1 MPPEGKARLLVVG
14 IGADGWTGL
23 AERSR
28 AAVLGADIVLGA
40 PRQLASLPEGVRA
53 QPWPSPLLPALDD
66 VLAAHA
72 GRRICVL
79 ASGDPL
85 LSGLGTTLRDRG
97 YDLEVLPALSS
108 VTLARARLRWSF
120 EETEVVTVV
129 GRAISRVARVLAPN
143 RKVLVLG
150 AHAADL
156 RELLRAGGYGE
167 SALTSLENLGA
178 PDEHI
183 ADGWTHDPGPLTVFA
198 LVCAG
203 PGLPLTGLPDDAFEH
218 DGQLTKR
225 DVRASALAHL
235 APAPGE
241 LLWDVGAGSGSVGIE
256 WSRAHPLNRAVA
268 IERDPARA
276 ERITRNAA
284 TLGVPELRVVTG
296 PAPDVLAELPEPDAI
311 FIGGGLT
318 ASGLL
323 DACLATGARVVAH
336 GVTLEAEQILA
347 NAYASRGGEL
357 TRIAVDHARPLGGFT
372 GWTPSRTVT
381 SWSSR

>member
-1 MPPEGKARLLVVG
+1 MQDTAPITVVG

-23 AERSR
+23 GEKARN
-28 AAVLGADIVLGA
+28 AVLEADIVLGA
-40 PRQLASLPEGVRA
+40 PRQLTMLPDDIRTQA
-53 QPWPSPLLPALDD
+53 WPSPLLPALDD

-85 LSGLGTTLRDRG
+85 LSGIATTLRDRG
-97 YDLEVLPALSS
+97 HAIDVLPALSS
-108 VTLARARLRWSF
+108 VTLARARLGWSF

-129 GRAISRVARVLAPN
+129 GRAIQRVARALAPR
-143 RKVLVLG
+143 RKLLVLG
-150 AHAADL
+150 ANAHDL
-156 RELLRAGGYGE
+156 RELLHARGYAD
-167 SALTSLENLGA
+167 STLTSLENLGA
-178 PDEHI
+178 DDEHI
-183 ADGWTHDPGPLTVFA
+183 TDAWIHDPGPLSVFA
-198 LVCAG
+198 LICAG
-203 PGLPLTGLPDDAFEH
+203 PALPLTGLPDDAFEH

-225 DVRASALAHL
+225 DLRASALAHL
-235 APAPGE
+235 APVPGE
-241 LLWDVGAGSGSVGIE
+241 LLWDIGAGAGSIGIE

-268 IERDPARA
+268 IERDPVRA

-284 TLGVPELRVVTG
+284 TLGVPELQVVTG
-296 PAPDVLAELPEPDAI
+296 SAPDVLAGLPEPDAI

-318 ASGLL
+318 VPGVL
-323 DACLATGARVVAH
+323 DTCVATGARVVAH

-347 NAYASRGGEL
+347 AAYTSRGGEL